1 MPPPFRVYHEGL
13 FMFAIRSTQ
22 RASGLAVAAA
32 AVGTCLLLGACGGG
46 SNGTAASGSGGSSS
60 SASSSAPATSSSAA
74 PDKGLLTGNFCKD
87 LTNLGKVTKL
97 TAAQAK
103 KIGSNRPAM
112 TAYMRKAAAD
122 FDGLGKEGGPKVEKF
137 MHVLATQ
144 YSDLADLAGSN
155 APLSKLKARAA
166 GVETQGASG
175 NAFKQLIQY
184 VGANCS

>member
-1 MPPPFRVYHEGL
+1 
-13 FMFAIRSTQ
+13 MFAIRSTQ
-22 RASGLAVAAA
+22 RVPGLAVAAA

-60 SASSSAPATSSSAA
+60 SASSSVPASSSAA

-103 KIGSNRPAM
+103 KIGSDRPAM

-144 YSDLADLAGSN
+144 YTDLADLAASN

-166 GVETQGASG
+166 GVETEGASG

-184 VGANCS
+184 VGAHCS